1 MFIQRCLLNINCYFC
16 YSPNDVLIEFF
27 SLDRKSISEAPEKYR
42 KESNY
47 LTLDGTVEIDLQ
59 EDIKGII
66 ENMGNEPHHDI
77 KRSSSSSSSDSQS
90 PNENIKFERR
100 KSSFSSNTIDELDND
115 VTSFNDAKGIAI
127 DLGNTSDSESDSSDS
142 NSSSSSSHGS
152 LKIHQPS
159 IEQFPIPQ
167 VREKLQPPIITRDDS
182 ESSSDEEENEVGA
195 KDKTLKLHNG
205 LNQTK
210 EKAGAS
216 SSSSSD
222 DESNTSSSDEGNDKP
237 DTKSD
242 GKTDVDVVIKERKL
256 LAQRSSGYGSGI
268 LQEPAETIMKFEGDT
283 SSDSDGSSPTYQNIT
298 KNLPSQVPIIQPK
311 KENTVSSS
319 SSTSSESEEEK
330 VLFPKKDIVR
340 QVTLNS
346 ITSSESDVPANEQ
359 ILEKGYEIQMCTPAI
374 VRSDS
379 ESEASTIDH
388 EQVRPRLIKAQAVES
403 LDAAGLQSERKSS
416 TSSSGSSSSSSS
428 SSNSSDKPPAN
439 PLPSSD
445 LSAPRLV
452 LSNDLPSKPIP
463 GPKPVYPPPRQPN
476 SLDARHFRR
485 TRSKS
490 VSSSSSSDSEPS
502 SKHQPYPTLNRPFA
516 KNLNKTDSLSDEF
529 LRKLNKNYQPV
540 YFLRK
545 SNSSTQTSS
554 TTQTTPSLP
563 KKSLSMQV

>member
-1 MFIQRCLLNINCYFC
+1 MFIQRCLLNINCYFS

-47 LTLDGTVEIDLQ
+47 LTLDGTVEIDLRG
-59 EDIKGII
+59 DIEGII
-66 ENMGNEPHHDI
+66 ENMGNEPHPDI

-127 DLGNTSDSESDSSDS
+127 DLGNTSDSESNSSDS

-152 LKIHQPS
+152 LNIHQPS

-167 VREKLQPPIITRDDS
+167 AREKLLPPIIAKDDS

-195 KDKTLKLHNG
+195 KDKIHKLHNG

-210 EKAGAS
+210 EKAEAS

-242 GKTDVDVVIKERKL
+242 GKTDAKVVIKER
-256 LAQRSSGYGSGI
+256 RSSGYGSGI
-268 LQEPAETIMKFEGDT
+268 LQEPAETIMKFEADT

-298 KNLPSQVPIIQPK
+298 KILPPQVPIVQPTNEK
-311 KENTVSSS
+311 TVSSSSSS
-319 SSTSSESEEEK
+319 SSTSSESEEDK

-403 LDAAGLQSERKSS
+403 LDAAGLQSKRKSS

-428 SSNSSDKPPAN
+428 SSNSSDNPPAN

-463 GPKPVYPPPRQPN
+463 GPKPVYPPPRQSN

-502 SKHQPYPTLNRPFA
+502 SKQQPYPTLNRPFA

>member
-1 MFIQRCLLNINCYFC
+1 MFIQRCLLNIDRYFC
-16 YSPNDVLIEFF
+16 YSPNDVLIEFL

-47 LTLDGTVEIDLQ
+47 LTLDGTVETDLQ
-59 EDIKGII
+59 GDIEGII
-66 ENMGNEPHHDI
+66 ENMGNEPHPEI

-90 PNENIKFERR
+90 PNMNIKFERR

-115 VTSFNDAKGIAI
+115 VTSFNDAKGIEI
-127 DLGNTSDSESDSSDS
+127 DLGNTSDSESDSSES

-159 IEQFPIPQ
+159 IDQFPIPQ
-167 VREKLQPPIITRDDS
+167 VREKVPPPIIAKVDS
-182 ESSSDEEENEVGA
+182 ESSSVEEENEVKIGA
-195 KDKTLKLHNG
+195 KDEMLKLHNG
-205 LNQTK
+205 TNQA
-210 EKAGAS
+210 EENDGAS

-242 GKTDVDVVIKERKL
+242 GKIDVNVMIKER
-256 LAQRSSGYGSGI
+256 RSSGYGSGI
-268 LQEPAETIMKFEGDT
+268 LQEPVQTIMKFEGDT
-283 SSDSDGSSPTYQNIT
+283 SSDSDDSSPTYQNIP
-298 KNLPSQVPIIQPK
+298 KSLPPKVPIVQSPK
-311 KENTVSSS
+311 TTISSSSS

-359 ILEKGYEIQMCTPAI
+359 ILEKGFEIQMCTPAI

-403 LDAAGLQSERKSS
+403 LDVAGIQSERKSS

-428 SSNSSDKPPAN
+428 SNSSSDTPSSK
-439 PLPSSD
+439 PLPSSG
-445 LSAPRLV
+445 LSAPSLV
-452 LSNDLPSKPIP
+452 MSNDVPSKPIP
-463 GPKPVYPPPRQPN
+463 GPKPIYPPPRQSN

-502 SKHQPYPTLNRPFA
+502 SKQQPYPTSNRPFT